1 MRIFWYSY
9 SIMISLGCLLLAHNF
24 LFTKVH
30 SLLSHFNSVQ
40 IFNVHMKP
48 HDPWSCLAHG
58 ESGFWRYLLLPLAA
72 NLEIP
77 ANLWNHIPPQD
88 LNRLRGRSVRHSL
101 LEMPK
106 NCPRCRHAGFLPSWT
121 TRTDYK
127 ATTIRLKEH
136 LKIENNC
143 FTCFTEYPWQELVC
157 LDMSTSWFSA

>member
-1 MRIFWYSY
+1 MPFACTQFFVYQSPFVAEPFQQCTHLQCAHETSWSLVLPGTWWIRI
-9 SIMISLGCLLLAHNF
+9 LA
-24 LFTKVH
+24 LFVAT
-30 SLLSHFNSVQ
+30 
-40 IFNVHMKP
+40 
-48 HDPWSCLAHG
+48 SC
-58 ESGFWRYLLLPLAA
+58 SKSW
-72 NLEIP
+72 NP

-88 LNRLRGRSVRHSL
+88 LNRPRGRSVRHSL

-121 TRTDYK
+121 TRMDYK

-157 LDMSTSWFSA
+157 LDMSTSWF